1 MFSEI
6 YFRKICSNL
15 FFEKIIIF
23 TKIQNINF
31 GKCIIEKFVAHLT
44 FVKTFNHF
52 LYFIIIF
59 FIVKFK
65 AQSTQE
71 LNDRIRM

>member
-6 YFRKICSNL
+6 YFRKIRSNL

-31 GKCIIEKFVAHLT
+31 GKCIIEKFVAHLI
-44 FVKTFNHF
+44 FEKTFNHF

-59 FIVKFK
+59 
-65 AQSTQE
+65 
-71 LNDRIRM
+71 L